1 MIQVQ
6 SLHQL
11 LNTWK
16 WYKSISVRRLVA
28 MFFFKSE
35 ANESLFSIPQKH
47 IPTSSYIESQKSHD
61 RQKKGWGE
69 SPFYP
74 TPQKI
79 HPNRISPPPRMAA
92 TPSKL
97 CAVDP
102 GATCPA
108 IIARTPLSLRVGEG
122 LVMPDLEF
130 LWEKDVRLLWE
141 YVKGDDLTYSTEF
154 RCVWYICWYGIG
166 AVLVFCSSLALLK
179 TKGLLVWRLKED
191 VVLLL
196 IIMTCVVQVWRGNF
210 QVHKAIDEFR

>member
-1 MIQVQ
+1 M
-6 SLHQL
+6 
-11 LNTWK
+11 TG
-16 WYKSISVRRLVA
+16 
-28 MFFFKSE
+28 
-35 ANESLFSIPQKH
+35 
-47 IPTSSYIESQKSHD
+47 T
-61 RQKKGWGE
+61 KKGWGE

-79 HPNRISPPPRMAA
+79 HLNHISPAPRMAA

-130 LWEKDVRLLWE
+130 LWEKVVRFVVSMLREGWRF
-141 YVKGDDLTYSTEF
+141 YDLTCSTEF

-179 TKGLLVWRLKED
+179 TKGLLVWRLKEECCSSVD
-191 VVLLL
+191 HW
-196 IIMTCVVQVWRGNF
+196 TCVVQVWRGKF